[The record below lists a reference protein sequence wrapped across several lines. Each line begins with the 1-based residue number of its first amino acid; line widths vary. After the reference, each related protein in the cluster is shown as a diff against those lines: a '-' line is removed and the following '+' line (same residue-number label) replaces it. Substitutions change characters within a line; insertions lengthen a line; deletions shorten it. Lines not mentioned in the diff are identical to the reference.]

1 MPLSRQEQL
10 LLEHFAQYISE
21 HKKEFAEKVLTE
33 RTKQVT
39 VVLEDIYQ
47 SQNASAA
54 LRTCEC
60 MGLQDIHI
68 IENTTKYEVNKYVL
82 KGSYKW
88 LSLHRYKQKNKNNT
102 EVCFRQLKDN
112 GYTLYATDPGAE
124 SISVYDIDPCA
135 SKAAFIFGNEL
146 EGLSEY
152 ALTHADHRIKIP
164 MYGFTESLNISA
176 SVAICLS
183 AAISKLKSAQE
194 NYGLSVEEKDQLRLA
209 WYRKMV
215 KRSEIIEKEFLR
227 TNP

>member
-1 MPLSRQEQL
+1 MPLTNQEQL
-10 LLEHFAQYISE
+10 LLEHFAQYISD
-21 HKKEFAEKVLTE
+21 HKKQFTEKVLAA
-33 RTKQVT
+33 RTRQVT

-60 MGLQDIHI
+60 MGIQDIHI

-88 LSLHRYKQKNKNNT
+88 LSLNRYKQKRINNT
-102 EVCFRQLKDN
+102 EACFRKLKEN
-112 GYTLYATDPGAE
+112 GYTLYATAPGDDNM
-124 SISVYDIDPCA
+124 SVYDVDPCTT
-135 SKAAFIFGNEL
+135 KAAFIFGNEL
-146 EGLSEY
+146 NGLSAY
-152 ALTHADHRIKIP
+152 ALAHADHRIKIP

-183 AAISKLKSAQE
+183 AAIERLKHEQE
-194 NYGLSVEEKDQLRLA
+194 KFGLSVEEKDRLRLD

>member
-21 HKKEFAEKVLTE
+21 HRKQFVEKVLTE
-33 RTKQVT
+33 RTNQVT

-60 MGLQDIHI
+60 MGLQDVHI
-68 IENTTKYEVNKYVL
+68 VENTTKYEVNKYVL

-88 LSLHRYKQKNKNNT
+88 LSLHRYKQKAINNT
-102 EVCFRQLKDN
+102 EACFKQLKEK
-112 GYTLYATDPGAE
+112 GYTLYATDPGSE
-124 SISVYDIDPCA
+124 SISVYDIDPCTG
-135 SKAAFIFGNEL
+135 KAAFIFGNEL

-152 ALTHADHRIKIP
+152 ALTHADHRVKIP

-183 AAISKLKSAQE
+183 ATISKLKSVQE
-194 NYGLSVEEKDQLRLA
+194 NYGLSVEEMDQLRLT

-215 KRSEIIEKEFLR
+215 KRSEIIEKAFLR

>member
-88 LSLHRYKQKNKNNT
+88 LSLHRYKQKK
-102 EVCFRQLKDN
+102 QKQH
-112 GYTLYATDPGAE
+112 G
-124 SISVYDIDPCA
+124 
-135 SKAAFIFGNEL
+135 
-146 EGLSEY
+146 
-152 ALTHADHRIKIP
+152 
-164 MYGFTESLNISA
+164 SL
-176 SVAICLS
+176 L
-183 AAISKLKSAQE
+183 
-194 NYGLSVEEKDQLRLA
+194 
-209 WYRKMV
+209 
-215 KRSEIIEKEFLR
+215 
-227 TNP
+227 

>member
-1 MPLSRQEQL
+1 
-10 LLEHFAQYISE
+10 
-21 HKKEFAEKVLTE
+21 
-33 RTKQVT
+33 
-39 VVLEDIYQ
+39 
-47 SQNASAA
+47 
-54 LRTCEC
+54 
-60 MGLQDIHI
+60 LQDVHI
-68 IENTTKYEVNKYVL
+68 IENTNKYEVNKYVL

-88 LSLHRYKQKNKNNT
+88 LSLHRYKKKAVNNT
-102 EVCFRQLKDN
+102 ETCFNQLREK

-124 SISVYDIDPCA
+124 SISIYDIDPCA
-135 SKAAFIFGNEL
+135 DKVAFIFGNEL

-183 AAISKLKSAQE
+183 ASIPRLKSVQE
-194 NYGLSVEEKDQLRLA
+194 NYGLSVEEKDQLRLT

>member
-21 HKKEFAEKVLTE
+21 HKKQFVEKVLSE
-33 RTKQVT
+33 RTNQVT

-60 MGLQDIHI
+60 LGLQDVHI

-88 LSLHRYKQKNKNNT
+88 LSLHRYKQKNRNNT
-102 EVCFRQLKDN
+102 EACFKQLKEN

-124 SISVYDIDPCA
+124 STSIYDIDPLTR
-135 SKAAFIFGNEL
+135 KAAFIFGNEL

-152 ALTHADHRIKIP
+152 ALEYADYRVKIP

-183 AAISKLKSAQE
+183 TTISKLKSAQE
-194 NYGLSVEEKDQLRLA
+194 NYRLSVEEMDQLRLT